1 MLQLNDT
8 RGQKLAEHRLVA
20 GARVPVCADAA
31 YLLARAR
38 FLEAVRVEAASARAA
53 S

>member
-8 RGQKLAEHRLVA
+8 RGQKLAEHRLA
-20 GARVPVCADAA
+20 ASTRVPVCSDAA